1 MSAGTPRPHACV
13 AEWSPPAC
21 GGAAV
26 VAGGALDAVELEDE
40 SSDGGGGVAT
50 ALPGSRRLALSES
63 FWQRVAAEGG
73 AGRGRRRAKTKFGI
87 VVGRLVICITVVVFQ
102 QKRCQSNTRRT
113 VAERF
118 SPVRNAL

>member
-26 VAGGALDAVELEDE
+26 VAGGVLDAVELEDE

-50 ALPGSRRLALSES
+50 ALPRRSALSAS
-63 FWQRVAAEGG
+63 LWQRAAAEGP
-73 AGRGRRRAKTKFGI
+73 AGGGRCAKNK
-87 VVGRLVICITVVVFQ
+87 VGNCCITLVIG
-102 QKRCQSNTRRT
+102 
-113 VAERF
+113 
-118 SPVRNAL
+118 